1 MGTAWHWLLSSAG
14 SEWPCDLPGPRFPP
28 LWEAVMVKSRALGR
42 PLSLVAVGPWQATS
56 SLDLSPGFEGGL
68 EGRTPSGLRVGQDT
82 RCGTT
87 VTHQA
92 LGQVPPIGTRLVLT
106 AAQAAGTLFP
116 ILWVRKL
123 KRGVE
128 QRQARVWAQASRR
141 TLHQGCLFEA
151 ETVSLG
157 GDAVRWS
164 PHMAG
169 IEGAGGRESG
179 KHANVQGVRVCLLG
193 GIMRKCQQ
201 LFPLGRGVEA
211 GRVGR
216 PSLPLMLKYL
226 TQALASP
233 LPHSLT
239 VDGVDS
245 SHWAA
250 SSLPACPSAHCSD
263 CDVQPTVCTETARDL
278 VPSV

>member
-1 MGTAWHWLLSSAG
+1 MWLWDPGEPPHLWAPALVLEWIGRQDPIWAEGWARRQVWYHCHTPGT
-14 SEWPCDLPGPRFPP
+14 
-28 LWEAVMVKSRALGR
+28 
-42 PLSLVAVGPWQATS
+42 
-56 SLDLSPGFEGGL
+56 
-68 EGRTPSGLRVGQDT
+68 
-82 RCGTT
+82 
-87 VTHQA
+87 
-92 LGQVPPIGTRLVLT
+92 GQVPPVGTRLVLT
-106 AAQAAGTLFP
+106 VAQAAGTLSP
-116 ILWVRKL
+116 ILWVRRPR
-123 KRGVE
+123 RGVE
-128 QRQARVWAQASRR
+128 QRQAQVWAQTSRR
-141 TLHQGCLFEA
+141 TLHQGCLSEA
-151 ETVSLG
+151 ETVSLD

-193 GIMRKCQQ
+193 GILRKCQQ

-216 PSLPLMLKYL
+216 ASLPLTLKYL
-226 TQALASP
+226 TQAPASA

-278 VPSV
+278 VP